1 MLVIDCPAISTMT
14 SSCAKTR
21 LRPDR
26 STIGVFDAM
35 ASGDGRLATEAGS
48 GPPDRYRCDPADP
61 EQHVQRATRRDGT
74 RRSWSPFVRMMSHTG
89 QRVGRSD
96 ADD

>member
-1 MLVIDCPAISTMT
+1 VLADLQQVERVRVVVDVGDRLSGDLDDDVV
-14 SSCAKTR
+14 CAKTR

-26 STIGVFDAM
+26 STIGGVFDAM

-61 EQHVQRATRRDGT
+61 
-74 RRSWSPFVRMMSHTG
+74 
-89 QRVGRSD
+89 
-96 ADD
+96 